1 MTSLRSPNCFLY
13 LSQALGVTALVLGL
27 SGGAAK
33 AEPGT
38 MAADAIAPTT
48 TSLQAWQPGSD
59 MVALNPDLE
68 SAPVQLSAAP
78 LNLSASDAQTATLT
92 SKVATAPVP
101 GRALTSASA
110 LKADVSSNRP
120 AIAQAD
126 PTDPTT
132 TPDTTP
138 SQTTP
143 DTPDTTTSPLS
154 DIEPGR
160 ATRSGS
166 SYIGIGGNIGIGS
179 GDTALGDGSFAILS
193 KVGLTR
199 RFSVRPTLLVE
210 DDATLLL
217 PVTVDFSPGEG
228 PTDRIGFRAAPYLG
242 IGPAISFGDDTDLD
256 LLLTGGLDIPLGENF
271 TVNAAVNATVTG
283 NAAIGLL
290 IGIGYNF

>member
-1 MTSLRSPNCFLY
+1 MTSLRSLHRFLY

-33 AEPGT
+33 AEPEP

-48 TSLQAWQPGSD
+48 TSLQAWKPGSD
-59 MVALNPDLE
+59 TVALNPDLE

-132 TPDTTP
+132 TPDTT
-138 SQTTP
+138 
-143 DTPDTTTSPLS
+143 TSPLS
-154 DIEPGR
+154 NIEPGR